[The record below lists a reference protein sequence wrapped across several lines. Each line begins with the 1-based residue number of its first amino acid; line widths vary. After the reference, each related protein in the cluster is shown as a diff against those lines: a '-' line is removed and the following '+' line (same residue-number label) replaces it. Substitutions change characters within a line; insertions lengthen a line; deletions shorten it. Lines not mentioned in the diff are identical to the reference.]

1 MGMAIGSNACRMA
14 EDTRLHGALEAGL
27 DEALTALEEALYDL
41 SDAQLAAFPIDG
53 RNNIAWIGCHCLDNL
68 DVYGVAFQTG
78 QRVLPEDPRWGRWD
92 AAPGTHPEPDD
103 DDASVHDLM
112 DLLDMVGAAAQLAL
126 AVADEDDLATR
137 VTWNGVERMRSD
149 SLVRTICH
157 TNAHVR
163 QIWLLRGAL
172 GLVDGAS
179 WPRQHWA

>member
-1 MGMAIGSNACRMA
+1 MAIGSNACQMA
-14 EDTRLHGALEAGL
+14 KETRLHGALETGL
-27 DEALTALEEALYDL
+27 DEALVALEEAVYDL
-41 SDAQLAAFPIDG
+41 SDAQLAAFPIEG
-53 RNNIAWIGCHCLDNL
+53 RNNIAWIACHCLDNL

-78 QRVLPEDPRWGRWD
+78 QRVLTEDPRWGQWD
-92 AAPGTHPEPDD
+92 AAPGTRPAPGDD
-103 DDASVHDLM
+103 FCGVCDLM
-112 DLLDMVGAAAQLAL
+112 ELLERVCEAAQSAL
-126 AVADEDDLATR
+126 AGASEDDLATR
-137 VTWNGVERMRSD
+137 VTWNGAEQMRSD